1 MKPLSHF
8 FVLSN
13 LAVQPPPRHPIDGD
27 SNSTLTA
34 MEKRQIGFFNIQA
47 TTEGDPNT
55 HRIILMYLSRKE
67 VTYHT

>member
-1 MKPLSHF
+1 
-8 FVLSN
+8 
-13 LAVQPPPRHPIDGD
+13 
-27 SNSTLTA
+27 